1 MAAIYKLT
9 PTMIERQIRSP
20 GRYGDGAG
28 IWLQVKPSGTKSWL
42 YQYTA
47 KGKERQLGLG
57 PYPGTS
63 LKQAR
68 KNAEA
73 ARALIADG
81 IDPIDAKRAARQA
94 AIVPE
99 AEVVTFEQAAA
110 DYIETHTPSWKNEK
124 HAEQWSNTL
133 ATYAMPVIG
142 KLGVDKIETSHL
154 LKILKPIWTKK
165 PETAGRVRGRIESI
179 LDAAKAQG
187 HRSGDNPATWS
198 GHLDHLLP
206 ALNKIRTVRHHPAMP
221 YTEVAAFV
229 GKLAKRKGIAA
240 RALETL
246 ILTATRT
253 GEVIGMRDEELDLD
267 DKVWTIPG
275 ARMKGGKD
283 HRVPLCDRAVKIL
296 RAVPREKNNP
306 HLFIGMFEGTHLS
319 NMAMLKLMK
328 DAAPQYVPHGF
339 RSTFTD
345 WANDTTNASRSVIE
359 MSLAHTIGDKVEAA
373 YRRGSL
379 FEKRRALMAE
389 WEAFLYPKARQS

>member
-1 MAAIYKLT
+1 M
-9 PTMIERQIRSP
+9 
-20 GRYGDGAG
+20 
-28 IWLQVKPSGTKSWL
+28 
-42 YQYTA
+42 
-47 KGKERQLGLG
+47 
-57 PYPGTS
+57 
-63 LKQAR
+63 
-68 KNAEA
+68 
-73 ARALIADG
+73 IADG
-81 IDPIDAKRAARQA
+81 VDPIDAKRAARQA
-94 AIVPE
+94 TIVPD
-99 AEVVTFEQAAA
+99 VQPVTFEQAAA
-110 DYIETHTPSWKNEK
+110 NYIEAHTPSWKNEK
-124 HAEQWSNTL
+124 HAEQWTNTL
-133 ATYAMPVIG
+133 ATYAMPTIG
-142 KLGVDKIETSHL
+142 KLSVAEIQTAHI

-165 PETAGRVRGRIESI
+165 PDTAGRVRGRIESI

-206 ALNKIRTVRHHPAMP
+206 ALNKIRAVKHHAALP
-221 YTEVAAFV
+221 YTEGAAFV
-229 GKLAKRKGIAA
+229 SDLAKRKGIAA
-240 RALETL
+240 RALEIL
-246 ILTATRT
+246 ILTVART

-283 HRVPLCDRAVKIL
+283 HRVPLCDHAVKIL
-296 RAVPREKNNP
+296 RGMPREKNNP

-328 DAAPQYVPHGF
+328 DAAPDYVPHGF

-345 WANDTTNASRSVIE
+345 WANDTTNSSRSVIE

-389 WEAFLYPKARQS
+389 WEAFLYPKAGKS